1 VADLKRSAKKK
12 MDAQL
17 KTFLWRSS
25 EVRSLLKKEA
35 LRMFIF
41 IGVYLITIVCFRYFT
56 GRSLREG
63 LIGGV
68 AGAFAIFLMWLV
80 AVVRTIRQV
89 LREHSLL

>member
-1 VADLKRSAKKK
+1 

-35 LRMFIF
+35 MRIF
-41 IGVYLITIVCFRYFT
+41 SYIAVFLIAIVCFAYFAE
-56 GRSLREG
+56 RSIYEG

-68 AGAFAIFLMWLV
+68 AGASVLFLMWLV